1 MPTNVNAIVQS
12 LATATARVVTLG
24 TAAKVSVA
32 ATNLATTVL
41 NGSGS
46 PISLGLPTTAGQLY
60 INNSDSTLWAVAAG
74 QWKQL
79 V

>member
-24 TAAKVSVA
+24 TVAKVSV

>member
-1 MPTNVNAIVQS
+1 MPTNVTAMVQT
-12 LATATARVVTLG
+12 LATATARVVTMG
-24 TAAKVSVA
+24 TAAKVSV

-41 NGSGS
+41 NGTGS
-46 PISLGLPTTAGQLY
+46 PIELGLPATAGQLY
-60 INNSDSTLWAVAAG
+60 IDNTDATLWAVASG

>member
-1 MPTNVNAIVQS
+1 MPTNVTAIVQS

-32 ATNLATTVL
+32 TNLATTVL
-41 NGSGS
+41 NGNGS

-60 INNSDSTLWAVAAG
+60 INNADSTLWAVAAG